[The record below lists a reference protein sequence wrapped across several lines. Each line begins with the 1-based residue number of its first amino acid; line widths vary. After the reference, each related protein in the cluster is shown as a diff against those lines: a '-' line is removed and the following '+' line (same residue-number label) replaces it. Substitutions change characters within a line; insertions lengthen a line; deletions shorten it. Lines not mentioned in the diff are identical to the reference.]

1 MYSYEYPRP
10 AVSVDILLFKG
21 NAAER
26 EILLIQRKNEPFR
39 GHWALPGGFVE
50 MDEPLEDAALREL
63 LEETG
68 LADIELTQLGAYG
81 QPDRDPRGRVITVTY
96 YGIVD
101 TTCVGAV
108 AGSDAADARWFR
120 TTTLPPLAFD
130 HAKIL
135 ADAIRHLDTLR

>member
-10 AVSVDILLFKG
+10 AVSVDILLFQG

-39 GHWALPGGFVE
+39 HHWALPGGFVE
-50 MDEPLEDAALREL
+50 MDEPLKDAALREL

-68 LADIELTQLGAYG
+68 LADVELTQLGAYG
-81 QPDRDPRGRVITVTY
+81 QPDRDPRGRVITIAY
-96 YGIVD
+96 YGIIDAAGANV
-101 TTCVGAV
+101 VG
-108 AGSDAADARWFR
+108 GSDAAHARWFR
-120 TTTLPPLAFD
+120 TTTLPSLAFD